1 MPKYVIDYTVDP
13 TNLVAMPKL
22 ELLRVATDIA
32 LRIFRGQALL
42 QLNPHTVPLELW
54 VIAPV
59 PLQCL
64 ETTIKVTK
72 QTHPV

>member
-32 LRIFRGQALL
+32 LRIFRASFAAIKPTHCTIRVVG
-42 QLNPHTVPLELW
+42 HCTRSTS
-54 VIAPV
+54 AP
-59 PLQCL
+59 
-64 ETTIKVTK
+64 
-72 QTHPV
+72 